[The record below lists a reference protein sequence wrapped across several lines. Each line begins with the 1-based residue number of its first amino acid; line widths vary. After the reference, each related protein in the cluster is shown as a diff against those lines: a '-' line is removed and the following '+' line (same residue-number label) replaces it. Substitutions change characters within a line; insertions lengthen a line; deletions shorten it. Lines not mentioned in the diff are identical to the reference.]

1 MYRIIITAAES
12 HSPAGKLAD
21 AEIHFTDAAG
31 ALAGLKLIGFSIWE
45 RRTANARRSVTMPA
59 RTYQVNGER
68 RSFALLR
75 PLATTAT
82 TTNMHALCDAILA
95 EFERQETEDDDNAD
109 RMRGAIDHD
118 AERAYQVDQDR
129 RRQLA
134 DRLATMTEDD
144 AARAWRAAN
153 TPTLARLEF

>member
-1 MYRIIITAAES
+1 MHERATYTVAEAAAET
-12 HSPAGKLAD
+12 ARRA
-21 AEIHFTDAAG
+21 AAG
-31 ALAGLKLIGFSIWE
+31 RLASMQPGGINISDLCPGGKYGRVKAGDPKPIAYGSPE
-45 RRTANARRSVTMPA
+45 D
-59 RTYQVNGER
+59 
-68 RSFALLR
+68 
-75 PLATTAT
+75 LAAT
-82 TTNMHALCDAILA
+82 VD
-95 EFERQETEDDDNAD
+95 EDNAE